1 VQGNYSICKKRQQTA
16 LGNVM

>member
-1 VQGNYSICKKRQQTA
+1 MYTA